1 MENLKSII
9 IVIELLVIHM
19 ATTVQVD
26 EKTLQMLN
34 ITKKEMKAKSHNE
47 VIRKLL
53 LKHRKTP
60 RSMFGSNPKLDSFT
74 AEDEADF
81 HEL

>member
-1 MENLKSII
+1 MP
-9 IVIELLVIHM
+9 
-19 ATTVQVD
+19 TTVQVN

-34 ITKKEMKAKSHNE
+34 KAKKEMKAKSHDE
-47 VIRKLL
+47 VIKKLL
-53 LKHRKTP
+53 TERKKLP

-74 AEDEADF
+74 PEDEADF

>member
-1 MENLKSII
+1 MP
-9 IVIELLVIHM
+9 
-19 ATTVQVD
+19 TTVQVN

-34 ITKKEMKAKSHNE
+34 KAKKEMNAKSHDE
-47 VIRKLL
+47 VIKKLL
-53 LKHRKTP
+53 IERKKSP

-74 AEDEADF
+74 PEDEADN

>member
-1 MENLKSII
+1 MVKDL
-9 IVIELLVIHM
+9 

-34 ITKKEMKAKSHNE
+34 EAKKEMKAKSHDE
-47 VIRKLL
+47 VIKRLLTERK
-53 LKHRKTP
+53 KIP
-60 RSMFGSNPKLDSFT
+60 RSMFGSNPKLSSFT
-74 AEDEADF
+74 EEDRAQF

>member
-1 MENLKSII
+1 
-9 IVIELLVIHM
+9 M

-34 ITKKEMKAKSHNE
+34 KAKKEMKAKSHNE
-47 VIRKLL
+47 VIKKLL
-53 LKHRKTP
+53 AEHGKTP
-60 RSMFGSNPKLDSFT
+60 QSMFGSNRKLTSFKEEDR
-74 AEDEADF
+74 AEF